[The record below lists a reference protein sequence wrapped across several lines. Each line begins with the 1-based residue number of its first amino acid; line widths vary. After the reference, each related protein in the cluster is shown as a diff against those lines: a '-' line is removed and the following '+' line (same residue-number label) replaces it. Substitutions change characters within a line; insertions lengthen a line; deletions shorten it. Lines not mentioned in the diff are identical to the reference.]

1 MKLDNIYDLKSAE
14 SIILYILIVF
24 IISFFATKILRFILK
39 RRLKK
44 KLKDMEDSET
54 GINFFK
60 NSIKFFV
67 YTSSFLVIMISIP
80 SFRDKAS
87 YIFSGA
93 GILAAIIGF
102 AAQSAISNLI
112 AGVFI
117 VIFKPFRV
125 GDFIK
130 LDTNRMGVVQDIT
143 MRHTVINN
151 FENKRLII
159 PNSMISTE
167 SVFNHTIED
176 SKILTFNSFKI
187 GLKADIDKAKKIIEE
202 EALKMEYTIDN
213 RSPQDILAN
222 KPQVRLRCI
231 EVNEIFINL
240 RALVW
245 INDPFKEFE
254 FKSLLRES
262 VHKRFI
268 KEKIELPT
276 PIMRLNG

>member
-67 YTSSFLVIMISIP
+67 YTSSFLVIMFSIP

-222 KPQVRLRCI
+222 TPQVRLRCI

>member
-67 YTSSFLVIMISIP
+67 YTSSFLVIMFSIP

-213 RSPQDILAN
+213 SSPQDILAN

-268 KEKIELPT
+268 KEKIELHG
-276 PIMRLNG
+276 L